1 MYPIATGKGAV
12 SDPALVGL
20 MIAVAAYR
28 REESRGGHH
37 RTDFPDTLPAAV
49 PSSISLVEALGAA
62 REIVETETR
71 ARSARS

>member
-1 MYPIATGKGAV
+1 
-12 SDPALVGL
+12 

-28 REESRGGHH
+28 REESRGGHY

-49 PSSISLVEALGAA
+49 PSSISLVDALGAA

-71 ARSARS
+71 ARSARL